1 MTALTAGDLALLRG
15 HNYAWFVTLRGDGSP
30 QASITWV
37 DATDSHVLVNTAS
50 GRLKDRNVLEDPRV
64 SVAVQRHGDAYEWI
78 SIDGTVDE
86 RVTGPDAES
95 HIDVLSHR
103 YDGRPWTPVPGQVR
117 VLYRIR
123 PHRIVRYER

>member
-15 HNYAWFVTLRGDGSP
+15 QNYAWFVTLRADGSP
-30 QASITWV
+30 QASVTWV

-86 RVTGPDAES
+86 RVTGPEAES
-95 HIDVLSHR
+95 HIAALSRR
-103 YDGRPWTPVPGQVR
+103 YDGKPWSPVPGQVR

-123 PHRIVRYER
+123 PNRIVRYER